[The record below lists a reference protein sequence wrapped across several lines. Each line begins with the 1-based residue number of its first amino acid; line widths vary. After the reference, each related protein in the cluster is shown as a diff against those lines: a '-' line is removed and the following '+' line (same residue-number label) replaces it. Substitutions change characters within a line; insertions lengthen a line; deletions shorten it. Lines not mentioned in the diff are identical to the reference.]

1 MKKGL
6 IKTIVKNVKNK
17 YLKQEKNIEEKEDL
31 IVAIVEND
39 EVKYYEQIDGQ
50 KREIDRELILP
61 VIENGKI
68 KYLKAREESIHY

>member
-1 MKKGL
+1 MKKRL
-6 IKTIVKNVKNK
+6 IKTVIENVKNK
-17 YLKQEKNIEEKEDL
+17 YLKQAKKIEEKEDL

-61 VIENGKI
+61 VVENGKI
-68 KYLKAREESIHY
+68 KYLKAREDSILY